1 MANSRNRQA
10 KSARLRIRGG
20 AEKEGKEGALKKG
33 GQLRAGKKP
42 WDEP

>member
-1 MANSRNRQA
+1 MANSRKRQA
-10 KSARLRIRGG
+10 KPTRLPIRGG

-33 GQLRAGKKP
+33 GPAQGVKKP